1 MQADDLIVPYS
12 ATSLEDAEAIFQRMY
27 MSENDIRKAQVSGF
41 YSDFELNRPN
51 FTEDRVHE
59 EERKLEGTRRSYSS
73 TSADTTYTV
82 LESHINLDLEGF

>member
-1 MQADDLIVPYS
+1 MIGRAVSKFVQADDLIVPYA

-41 YSDFELNRPN
+41 YSDIDLGRPN

-59 EERKLEGTRRSYSS
+59 EERKLGR
-73 TSADTTYTV
+73 
-82 LESHINLDLEGF
+82 N